1 MTKCGR
7 DLKFKIGRVKGRSAS
22 RLEKREAGR
31 GGEGKTLASFFFF
44 FNWGI
49 VAVQCSVGF
58 CGTMK

>member
-31 GGEGKTLASFFFF
+31 GGEGKTLASCFFFLI
-44 FNWGI
+44 G
-49 VAVQCSVGF
+49 V
-58 CGTMK
+58 